1 MSGMC
6 KWRRHADDVDVNI
19 TEAVYGDDLHGRR
32 HRRDKG
38 DIEVIA
44 WGRPSIA
51 SAPGCAAT
59 SKIGTSDVVNL
70 ASNSAAAPAS
80 MAGADHA

>member
-1 MSGMC
+1 MMSCMLQTRC
-6 KWRRHADDVDVNI
+6 HADDVDVII

-44 WGRPSIA
+44 WAGQYRIGAGGLRRRP
-51 SAPGCAAT
+51 
-59 SKIGTSDVVNL
+59 
-70 ASNSAAAPAS
+70 
-80 MAGADHA
+80 